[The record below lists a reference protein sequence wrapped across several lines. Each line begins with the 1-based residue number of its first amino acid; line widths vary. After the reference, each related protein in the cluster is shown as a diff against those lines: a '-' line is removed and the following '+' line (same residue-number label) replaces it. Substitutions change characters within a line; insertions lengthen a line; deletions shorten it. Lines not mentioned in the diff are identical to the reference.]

1 MSENESAEK
10 ASLLKSAIKSEI
22 DGFTFYDLLAREV
35 DNSDA
40 KRRLESLRDD
50 EARHR
55 VRLIELYRK
64 HVGGEPGAL
73 PAEGVSPLEEAF
85 VKGGLKKFKSE
96 VEYINLAIKA
106 EIAAAKFY
114 KEGAASIDETD
125 FKDILEQLADEE
137 NGHYE
142 ILMAEREAL
151 AGNYYWFIADGTS
164 AMED

>member
-1 MSENESAEK
+1 MNENEFADK

-22 DGFTFYDLLAREV
+22 DGFTFYELLAREV
-35 DNSDA
+35 DNADA
-40 KRRLESLRDD
+40 KRRLENLRDD

-55 VRLIELYRK
+55 AGLMELYRK
-64 HVGGEPGAL
+64 YVGGEPGTL
-73 PAEGVSPLEEAF
+73 PARGVSPLEEAF

-114 KEGAASIDETD
+114 KEAAASVDETE
-125 FKDILEQLADEE
+125 FKDILEQLSDEE
-137 NGHYE
+137 SGHYE

-151 AGNYYWFIADGTS
+151 AGNYHWFIADSAG